1 MAGNHCWIKL
11 LWCVASKHKK
21 YQIDSRL
28 KYFSSPLIGLM
39 PCKNVPESFEET
51 SSVQKKG
58 PFAVRSQKGEKGR
71 NSSHFSKVNKLLNC
85 RWIANK
91 KYNFSPLTMELF
103 FPWVF
108 NSFVGNPLPT
118 SILSSIFCYSSK
130 KERGLDCVLLNMK
143 PVTSCHNCCYRCYTV
158 QISLQQHIIVIRN
171 ISTLLFRDIYD
182 IYSFTY

>member
-58 PFAVRSQKGEKGR
+58 PFAVRSQKGEKGS

-108 NSFVGNPLPT
+108 NSFVGTLCRHQFCLAYSAIHQKKKGDWTAFCWTWNLLQVVT
-118 SILSSIFCYSSK
+118 IVVIDVTLSRFLYNSIL
-130 KERGLDCVLLNMK
+130 
-143 PVTSCHNCCYRCYTV
+143 
-158 QISLQQHIIVIRN
+158 
-171 ISTLLFRDIYD
+171 
-182 IYSFTY
+182 

>member
-1 MAGNHCWIKL
+1 M
-11 LWCVASKHKK
+11 ASKHNK
-21 YQIDSRL
+21 YQIGSRL

-39 PCKNVPESFEET
+39 PCKNVPDSFEET

-58 PFAVRSQKGEKGR
+58 PFAVRSQKSKKGR

-130 KERGLDCVLLNMK
+130 KKKGDRTAFCWAWNLLK
-143 PVTSCHNCCYRCYTV
+143 VVTIVVIDVTLSRFLYN
-158 QISLQQHIIVIRN
+158 SIVI
-171 ISTLLFRDIYD
+171 T
-182 IYSFTY
+182 

>member
-1 MAGNHCWIKL
+1 MRTFWTCQRGYFSNHRWLGIIAELSCCGVWHRNI
-11 LWCVASKHKK
+11 KK

-39 PCKNVPESFEET
+39 PCKNVPEYFEET

-58 PFAVRSQKGEKGR
+58 PFAVRSQKGKKGR

-158 QISLQQHIIVIRN
+158 QISLQ
-171 ISTLLFRDIYD
+171 
-182 IYSFTY
+182 

>member
-1 MAGNHCWIKL
+1 MWHRNIK
-11 LWCVASKHKK
+11 
-21 YQIDSRL
+21 SRL

-39 PCKNVPESFEET
+39 PCKNVPEYFEET

-58 PFAVRSQKGEKGR
+58 PFAARSQKGKKGR

-91 KYNFSPLTMELF
+91 KYNFSPLTMGPF

-130 KERGLDCVLLNMK
+130 KRKGTGLSSVEHETCYKLSQLL
-143 PVTSCHNCCYRCYTV
+143 
-158 QISLQQHIIVIRN
+158 
-171 ISTLLFRDIYD
+171 LLMLHCPDF
-182 IYSFTY
+182 FTTA